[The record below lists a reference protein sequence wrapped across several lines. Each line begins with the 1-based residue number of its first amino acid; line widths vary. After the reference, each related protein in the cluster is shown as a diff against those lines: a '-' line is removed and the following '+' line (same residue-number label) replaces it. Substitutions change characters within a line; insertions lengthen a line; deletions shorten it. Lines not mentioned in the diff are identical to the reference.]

1 MPMPDQEQRSIPQI
15 NSLVRS
21 LVEQETI
28 NYPFWVTGFI
38 SRYSQSDRGH
48 IYFDLSDQDYSISCM
63 LPERQRGHIDFD
75 LTKGMEVAV
84 FGAIRVYEKQ
94 AKVQLEVE
102 QVRLINHEPFVLDVT
117 RQEQLV
123 ASGCWP
129 PQHKPLPQLV
139 QRIGLITSK
148 HSQARE
154 DFYGTFYKEGGQAEI
169 GIVDVRVGG
178 QRAPEQISRAI
189 ERLNRENNVDVIAL
203 VRGGGRAEELAIFN
217 DLQIARA
224 ICQSTIP
231 VLTGI
236 GHHQD
241 DTLADQMADFS
252 AITPTAAALRLA
264 KLAQGPGMVR
274 PAQSAQQISLTTV
287 IIVVLVFAVVVLILM
302 QLSQAA
308 PGA

>member
-1 MPMPDQEQRSIPQI
+1 MALPENQQRTIPQI

-21 LVEQETI
+21 LVEQETV

-38 SRYSQSDRGH
+38 NRYFESDRGH
-48 IYFDLSDQDYSISCM
+48 IYFDLVDQDYTINCM
-63 LPERQRGHIDFD
+63 LPERRRGNIEFD

-94 AKVQLEVE
+94 AKVQIEVE
-102 QVRLINHEPFVLDVT
+102 QVRFINHQAYVMDHE

-129 PQHKPLPQLV
+129 PPKRPLPQQV
-139 QRIGLITSK
+139 QRIGLVTSK

-154 DFYGTFYKEGGQAEI
+154 DFYDTFYKEGGQGEI
-169 GIVDVRVGG
+169 RLVDVRVGG
-178 QRAPEQISRAI
+178 DRAPAQIARAI
-189 ERLNRENNVDVIAL
+189 QRLNQENNVDVIAL
-203 VRGGGRAEELAIFN
+203 VRGGGTADELFIYN
-217 DLQIARA
+217 DLMIARA
-224 ICQSTIP
+224 ICQSRLP

-241 DTLADQMADFS
+241 DSLADQMADFS

-264 KLAQGPGMVR
+264 KLAQGPSLGRR
-274 PAQSAQQISLTTV
+274 PQPERKLSLSTV
-287 IIVVLVFAVVVLILM
+287 IIVVLVIAVAVLILM
-302 QLSQAA
+302 QLSQGA